1 MPIINVDVKN
11 LEGCVFADL
20 SKDKTMIAEISQKED
35 LHSNNQRDFNLPDRI
50 TAKRFLFKLIYGAT
64 AYGYYTDAD
73 FVPLGFSE
81 KRWQEIIDAFY
92 KKYSGGA
99 AWHKQ
104 IIQEAQTTG
113 RLTIPSGRYFPFSPI
128 KKPDGNY
135 ARDKEG
141 ALKWPITQIK
151 NYPVQG
157 FGADL
162 VMLARLEAKK
172 LLDEAKLEAKLVGS
186 IHDSIICDCSA
197 EVVPQVGAI
206 LLTSVG
212 SVPRLCK
219 QIWNYDFSLP
229 LTAECSFGPNK
240 FDLEELVLDK
250 QA

>member
-1 MPIINVDVKN
+1 
-11 LEGCVFADL
+11 
-20 SKDKTMIAEISQKED
+20 
-35 LHSNNQRDFNLPDRI
+35 
-50 TAKRFLFKLIYGAT
+50 
-64 AYGYYTDAD
+64 
-73 FVPLGFSE
+73 LGFSE

-99 AWHKQ
+99 AWHRQ

-172 LLDEAKLEAKLVGS
+172 LLDEASLDALLIGT
-186 IHDSIICDCSA
+186 IHDSIVADCST
-197 EVVPQVGAI
+197 ECVERVGAI
-206 LLTSVG
+206 LLQAVER
-212 SVPRLCK
+212 VPRLVK

-240 FDLEELVLDK
+240 FDLEELKL
-250 QA
+250 